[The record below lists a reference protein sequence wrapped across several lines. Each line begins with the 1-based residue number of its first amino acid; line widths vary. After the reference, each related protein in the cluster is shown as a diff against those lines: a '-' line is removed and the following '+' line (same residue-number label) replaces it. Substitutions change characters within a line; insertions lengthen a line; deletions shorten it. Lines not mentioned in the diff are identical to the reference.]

1 MGLAHI
7 LDRAVIHSFNSAGVY
22 LLAVSCFWL
31 LERKV
36 TNQVSQWKRKSR
48 EGLLDVFEP
57 GPAGGQRA
65 REKKIRSLHAGV
77 RHGDGLVRPVV
88 DS

>member
-7 LDRAVIHSFNSAGVY
+7 LDRTVIHSFNSVGVY

-48 EGLLDVFEP
+48 
-57 GPAGGQRA
+57 
-65 REKKIRSLHAGV
+65 
-77 RHGDGLVRPVV
+77 
-88 DS
+88 